1 LTKALKFIKVKCK
14 NCGLVN
20 LIPVYKR
27 LIVDEPVKCEECRK
41 VLARKEKK
49 EYLQSS

>member
-1 LTKALKFIKVKCK
+1 MTKALKFIKVKCK
-14 NCGLVN
+14 NCGFVN

-27 LIVDEPVKCEECRK
+27 LIVDGPVKCKKSGK
-41 VLARKEKK
+41 VLAKREKK